1 MLDVLSLY
9 TRTGLAALD
18 AQFCDHLKTADTA
31 LYNRLLTARAE
42 PAALDA
48 KAEGDLLLALAP
60 HLDDFIAGVFGIRA
74 EVTALQ
80 EQHTAL
86 APLFAAKRLFV
97 QRVALKK
104 YKAEDAAGFNGE
116 ALRRELQQTLTPTP
130 LPVRER
136 GSLAADTPLS
146 LTGRGAGGEG
156 HTFGEG
162 QSSHDI
168 HTFELALARAILNWQ
183 EDDAENAAKLDLAA
197 RYCAF
202 ASINPPADSVLFRHP
217 HKLDAEN
224 LVPVESTVRDGVT
237 MYKLP
242 DQLLRARYGFD
253 LTDNGFSLEAALD
266 QANYCIWCQHQGKDS
281 CSKGLKDKKTGA
293 FQQNQHKVTLA
304 GCPLEEHI
312 SEMNEAKAAGHV
324 IGALGIITI
333 NNPMC
338 AGTGHRICNDC
349 MKSCIYQKQE
359 PVNIPA
365 IETRTLDDVLHL
377 PYGFEIYSLLTRW
390 NPLNIRRPL
399 PLKDS
404 GYKVLVA
411 GLGPAGY
418 TLAHHLMNDG
428 HTVVGIDGLKIEPL
442 APALS
447 GVDAYGARH
456 AFEPIKDITSI
467 YENLGERTP
476 AGFGGVAEYGIT
488 VRWNK
493 NYLKVIRLLLERRAQ
508 FTMIGGV
515 RFGGTVTVESAFSM
529 GFDHV
534 ALCLG
539 AGKPTLIDM
548 DNKLARGVR
557 QASDFLMAL
566 QLSGAAKA
574 DSLANLTVRL
584 PIVVIGGGLTAI
596 DTATESLAY
605 YSVQVEKFLTRF
617 EAMDSAAFL
626 AGLNPEERE
635 TADEWLDHA
644 RQLRAARA
652 RGEDTIHLL
661 QAWGGS
667 TLAYRR
673 RLQDAPS
680 YTLNHEEVHKALE
693 EGIFFAENLTPRKVE
708 LDERGAAIALVCKD
722 ANGADKRLPAR
733 TILVAAGT
741 QPNTVLAREETFLE
755 LDGKY
760 FRAVDAD
767 GETVHPERL
776 SKPAT
781 PQVLMHK
788 TADSRF
794 VSFFGDLHPSFA
806 GNVVKA
812 MGSAKQGYS
821 SVSAVLR
828 RRAPSAVTAEAL
840 RNLVNTDWRARVHR
854 VTRLT
859 PTIVDVEVL
868 APAAARAF
876 EPGQF
881 YRLQNFEALAERR
894 NGTMLAMEGLAL
906 TGASVDKERGI
917 LSTIVLEMGG
927 SSNLCATLKPGEPII
942 LMGPTGAPTE
952 IPRGEN
958 VLLAGG
964 GVLAAVLAPLAAAAA
979 LRIAHS

>member
-86 APLFAAKRLFV
+86 APLYAAKRLFV

-104 YKAEDAAGFNGE
+104 YKAEEAAGFDGE
-116 ALRRELQQTLTPTP
+116 ALRQEL
-130 LPVRER
+130 
-136 GSLAADTPLS
+136 
-146 LTGRGAGGEG
+146 GRALK
-156 HTFGEG
+156 T
-162 QSSHDI
+162 DI
-168 HTFELALARAILNWQ
+168 TELALARAILSWQ
-183 EDDAENAAKLDLAA
+183 EDDAENAAQLDLAA

-242 DQLLRARYGFD
+242 DALLRARYGFD
-253 LTDNGFSLEAALD
+253 LTDTGFSLAAALD

-566 QLSGAAKA
+566 QLSGAAKS

-626 AGLNPEERE
+626 ASLNAEERV

-680 YTLNHEEVHKALE
+680 YTLNHE
-693 EGIFFAENLTPRKVE
+693 
-708 LDERGAAIALVCKD
+708 
-722 ANGADKRLPAR
+722 
-733 TILVAAGT
+733 
-741 QPNTVLAREETFLE
+741 
-755 LDGKY
+755 
-760 FRAVDAD
+760 
-767 GETVHPERL
+767 
-776 SKPAT
+776 
-781 PQVLMHK
+781 
-788 TADSRF
+788 
-794 VSFFGDLHPSFA
+794 
-806 GNVVKA
+806 
-812 MGSAKQGYS
+812 
-821 SVSAVLR
+821 
-828 RRAPSAVTAEAL
+828 
-840 RNLVNTDWRARVHR
+840 
-854 VTRLT
+854 
-859 PTIVDVEVL
+859 
-868 APAAARAF
+868 
-876 EPGQF
+876 
-881 YRLQNFEALAERR
+881 
-894 NGTMLAMEGLAL
+894 
-906 TGASVDKERGI
+906 
-917 LSTIVLEMGG
+917 
-927 SSNLCATLKPGEPII
+927 
-942 LMGPTGAPTE
+942 
-952 IPRGEN
+952 
-958 VLLAGG
+958 
-964 GVLAAVLAPLAAAAA
+964 
-979 LRIAHS
+979 